1 MAGKTIN
8 FTDSL
13 LNWFLGTA
21 FPLSGT
27 VMPSGNCFIAL
38 LTTNPTVDDMTS
50 AVETTY
56 TGYARPSIVLTSTG
70 FNAPAN
76 GTGST
81 RQITNK
87 LALNFGTAG
96 SGPVTITGFAVC
108 RTLAT
113 AITTAGEAMYWN
125 VLTGGNQVINN
136 GNPVTAAIAALVINE
151 D

>member
-1 MAGKTIN
+1 MAGKTIY
-8 FTDSL
+8 FCDQL
-13 LNWFLGTA
+13 LNWFAVPTA
-21 FPLSGT
+21 FVATQAT
-27 VMPSGNCFIAL
+27 VYCAL
-38 LTTNPTVDDMTS
+38 LTTNPTIDDMTS

-56 TGYARPSIVLTSTG
+56 TGYARAAITNSSVG
-70 FNAPAN
+70 WNAPAN

-96 SGPVTITGFAVC
+96 SGPVTITGFAIC
-108 RTLAT
+108 KTSGGT
-113 AITTAGEAMYWN
+113 AVTVAGEALYWN
-125 VLTGGNQVINN
+125 VLTGGNQVVNN

>member
-1 MAGKTIN
+1 MAGKT
-8 FTDSL
+8 TTWCDSI
-13 LNWFLGTA
+13 LNWFAVPTTYPATIATA
-21 FPLSGT
+21 F
-27 VMPSGNCFIAL
+27 VAL
-38 LTTNPTVDDMTS
+38 MTTNPTIDDMTS

-56 TGYARPSIVLTSTG
+56 TNYARPSITNSSVG
-70 FNAPAN
+70 WNAPAN
-76 GTGST
+76 GSGST

-108 RTLAT
+108 QHVSTS
-113 AITTAGEAMYWN
+113 ITTAGEAIYWN

-136 GNPVTAAIAALVINE
+136 GNPVTAAVAALVINE